1 MAALATFPSG
11 VLRALP
17 PVARAMLR
25 EQRRQLL
32 SRATGRALDL
42 GDGADQS
49 LLGGADEIVCAPS
62 AYAYEATAGDDDEGS
77 FDAIVS
83 VLHLATVADLPAE
96 LAAVRRLLTPEGRL
110 LFLEPVR
117 QPGFGGR
124 LRSAASPVVRLASG
138 WRVDRDIPLAIR
150 SNHLTIVDI
159 ERITMPPI
167 VWPVRAFVLGA
178 AARPAGE
185 AEGPSGPAERGSR

>member
-1 MAALATFPSG
+1 MPPVATFPSG
-11 VLRALP
+11 LLRALP
-17 PVARAMLR
+17 PVARAVLR
-25 EQRRQLL
+25 EQRRRLL
-32 SRATGRALDL
+32 SRATGRVLDL
-42 GDGADQS
+42 GGGDDQS
-49 LLGGADEIVCAPS
+49 LLGGADEIVLAPS
-62 AYAYEATAGDDDEGS
+62 ACAHAAASGEARSGDDDAGS
-77 FDAIVS
+77 FDAGSFDAVVS

-96 LAAVRRLLTPEGRL
+96 LSAVCRLLAPEGRL

-117 QPGFGGR
+117 QPGFGER

-138 WRVDRDIPLAIR
+138 WRVDRDLPLAIR

-178 AARPAGE
+178 ASRPVGDL
-185 AEGPSGPAERGSR
+185 R

>member
-1 MAALATFPSG
+1 MPPVATFPSG
-11 VLRALP
+11 LLRALP
-17 PVARAMLR
+17 PVARAVLR
-25 EQRRQLL
+25 EQRRRLL
-32 SRATGRALDL
+32 SRATGRVLDL
-42 GDGADQS
+42 GGGDQS
-49 LLGGADEIVCAPS
+49 LLGGADEIVPAASACAHAAGS
-62 AYAYEATAGDDDEGS
+62 GDAEAGS
-77 FDAIVS
+77 FDTVVS

-96 LAAVRRLLTPEGRL
+96 LSAVCRLLGPEGRL

-117 QPGFGGR
+117 QPGFGER

-138 WRVDRDIPLAIR
+138 WRVDRDLPLAIR

-178 AARPAGE
+178 ASRPVGD
-185 AEGPSGPAERGSR
+185 PR

>member
-1 MAALATFPSG
+1 MPPVATFPSG
-11 VLRALP
+11 LLRALP
-17 PVARAMLR
+17 PVARAVLR
-25 EQRRQLL
+25 EQRRRLL
-32 SRATGRALDL
+32 SRATGRVLDL
-42 GDGADQS
+42 GGGDDQS
-49 LLGGADEIVCAPS
+49 LLGGADEIVLAPS
-62 AYAYEATAGDDDEGS
+62 ACAHAAASGEARSGDDDVGS
-77 FDAIVS
+77 FDAVVS

-96 LAAVRRLLTPEGRL
+96 LSAVCRLLGPDGRL

-124 LRSAASPVVRLASG
+124 LRSAASPFVRLASG
-138 WRVDRDIPLAIR
+138 WRVDRDLPLAIR

-178 AARPAGE
+178 ASRPVGD
-185 AEGPSGPAERGSR
+185 PR

>member
-1 MAALATFPSG
+1 MPPVATFPSG
-11 VLRALP
+11 LLRALP
-17 PVARAMLR
+17 PVARAVLR
-25 EQRRQLL
+25 EQRRRLL
-32 SRATGRALDL
+32 SRATGRVLDL
-42 GDGADQS
+42 GGGDDQS
-49 LLGGADEIVCAPS
+49 LLGGADEIVLAPS
-62 AYAYEATAGDDDEGS
+62 ACAHAAASGEADAGS
-77 FDAIVS
+77 FDAVVS

-96 LAAVRRLLTPEGRL
+96 LSAVCRLLAPEGRL

-117 QPGFGGR
+117 QPGFGER

-138 WRVDRDIPLAIR
+138 WRVDRDLPLAIR

-178 AARPAGE
+178 ASRPVGDL
-185 AEGPSGPAERGSR
+185 R

>member
-1 MAALATFPSG
+1 MAPLTPFPSG

-17 PVARAMLR
+17 PVARAVFR
-25 EQRRQLL
+25 EQRRRLL
-32 SRATGRALDL
+32 SRATGRVLDL
-42 GDGADQS
+42 GDGTEPS
-49 LLGGADEIVCAPS
+49 LLAKASEVVRAPTAERAETADA
-62 AYAYEATAGDDDEGS
+62 AGE
-77 FDAIVS
+77 FDAVVS
-83 VLHLATVADLPAE
+83 VLHLAAVDDLPTE

-117 QPGFGGR
+117 QPGFGER
-124 LRSAASPVVRLASG
+124 LRSAAGPLVRLASG

-178 AARPAGE
+178 AMRPPRRSA
-185 AEGPSGPAERGSR
+185 S